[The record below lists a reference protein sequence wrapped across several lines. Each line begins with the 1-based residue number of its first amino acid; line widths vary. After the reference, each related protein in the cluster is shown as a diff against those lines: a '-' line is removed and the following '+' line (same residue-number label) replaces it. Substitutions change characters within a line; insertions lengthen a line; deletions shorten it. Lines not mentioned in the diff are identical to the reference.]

1 MGYVDLCSGA
11 FSLTHRRQAMTYMIE
26 LYTAPVFM
34 VSKSKCDFFASDSGK
49 KYWGWWISIFSP
61 EAWGFFVG
69 VVFFF
74 IVAMKGLDHWLD
86 WLDTPSRPARAGAAA
101 PASVAAAAEAGAAH
115 ASAGHPEGCLDKLP
129 GPPPKKDEEARCMQK
144 FRECFCCFTHGL
156 GDALLGVCEAFV
168 NKSKTSHRRDSN
180 KPSRARP
187 SHMLRLGLGF
197 FILLSTAVYGG
208 GVTAEMVSAKE
219 IKGEVPSLE
228 EASQRK
234 IPLCTHVVYEEPLRP
249 FQVANLTTFS
259 KRWEDVLK
267 NLNGKKCSAAL
278 LDDEAW
284 NTFRSRGELCGF
296 YKEPTIEFYIPTG
309 VVVSK
314 RAYRTLESF
323 RLAPNE
329 TPVYWSKPI
338 PHDCRSNSTTCD
350 NTKSGVPWY
359 TLPSLSVVAGV
370 CGLCSLLGIAHHH
383 FVDRDEENEEEKDKE
398 SKKKEMYTNIKLIPG
413 IGEEMITRAN
423 IGHLFDQGFDRR
435 FPRVPEHAEGAGP
448 AELDA
453 AEPDNEDPEAPEG

>member
-1 MGYVDLCSGA
+1 
-11 FSLTHRRQAMTYMIE
+11 
-26 LYTAPVFM
+26 
-34 VSKSKCDFFASDSGK
+34 
-49 KYWGWWISIFSP
+49 
-61 EAWGFFVG
+61 

-74 IVAMKGLDHWLD
+74 IVAMKGLDKCLD
-86 WLDTPSRPARAGAAA
+86 WLDAPRGPAPPA
-101 PASVAAAAEAGAAH
+101 PAPA
-115 ASAGHPEGCLDKLP
+115 PGCMERF
-129 GPPPKKDEEARCMQK
+129 GQCV
-144 FRECFCCFTHGL
+144 CCLTHEIV
-156 GDALLGVCEAFV
+156 DALFGVFEALAFQ
-168 NKSKTSHRRDSN
+168 SKTSHRRDSN
-180 KPSRARP
+180 KPRRPRP
-187 SHMLRLGLGF
+187 SHILRLGLRF
-197 FILLSTAVYGG
+197 FIWLSVALYCSKITAD
-208 GVTAEMVSAKE
+208 MVFANE
-219 IKGEVPSLE
+219 VKGEVPSLKD
-228 EASQRK
+228 AMKGPNSVS
-234 IPLCTHVVYEEPLRP
+234 LCTHSVYNESLTLYLNDNGNAYISATYMDKWEEVLD
-249 FQVANLTTFS
+249 N
-259 KRWEDVLK
+259 LK
-267 NLNGKKCSAAL
+267 NETCNAAL